1 MKIYGKKINTI
12 DCFWEV
18 KDDPNLKV
26 KLESMSDSELVEYLN
41 ENGKYEEEGDDWF
54 EFMVDYIGDDWK
66 K

>member
-1 MKIYGKKINTI
+1 M
-12 DCFWEV
+12 
-18 KDDPNLKV
+18 KV